1 MEERLLLTVN
11 EAAERLAL
19 GRSMAYR
26 LIQTGALRSV
36 KVGGARRV
44 LVSDLEEFVKRL
56 REDQQGDNSETMNSG
71 SFRAIR

>member
-11 EAAERLAL
+11 EAAQRLAL

-36 KVGGARRV
+36 KVGGSRRV
-44 LVSDLEEFVKRL
+44 LVSDLVEFVQKL
-56 REDQQGDNSETMNSG
+56 HHDEETP
-71 SFRAIR
+71 

>member
-1 MEERLLLTVN
+1 MEERLLLTVKQ
-11 EAAERLAL
+11 AAERLAL

-44 LVSDLEEFVKRL
+44 LVSDLEDFVQRL
-56 REDQQGDNSETMNSG
+56 HRDQETP
-71 SFRAIR
+71 